1 MDGQTAAFSLVVLII
16 FIALVFDYVNGFHD
30 AANSIATVVATRVLS
45 PGVAVVWAA
54 FFNFIAFAV
63 FGTAVAKTIGGDMI
77 NIAVIPQGDQLFVLL
92 AGVVGATLWNL
103 ITWYLGLPTSS
114 SHALVGAYA
123 GSAICSYIWHF
134 GFFGV
139 ETVLKAAGWIKTITF
154 IVLSP
159 LIGMTL
165 GFFLMVAV
173 YWIFRRVS
181 VNKVDRGFR
190 IGQLFSAAAF
200 SLGHGG
206 NDAQKTMGI
215 ITIVLVAGGFLQ
227 SLPDGKLPEVPLWV
241 VLSAHAAIGLGT
253 LSGGWRIVKT
263 MGTKIVKLQP
273 VGGFCAETAG
283 AATLFFATFTGIPVS
298 TTHTITGSI
307 VGVGSAKRFS
317 AVKWGVAGRIL
328 WAWVLTI
335 PAAAFIA
342 AISYGVVLLIE
353 KLTGYI

>member
-1 MDGQTAAFSLVVLII
+1 METAAFSLVVLII

-45 PGVAVVWAA
+45 PGVAVAWAA
-54 FFNFIAFAV
+54 FFNFIAFVV
-63 FGTAVAKTIGGDMI
+63 FGTAVAKTIGGDMV
-77 NIAVIPQGDQLFVLL
+77 NIAVIPGNDQLFVLL
-92 AGVVGATLWNL
+92 AAVLGATIWNL

-123 GSAICSYIWHF
+123 GSAIASYVWHF
-134 GFFGV
+134 GPTNV
-139 ETVLKAAGWIKTITF
+139 ETVLKASGWIKTLTF

-159 LIGMTL
+159 TLGMTL

-181 VNKVDRGFR
+181 VNRVDRVFR
-190 IGQLFSAAAF
+190 IGQLFSAAAY

-227 SLPDGKLPEVPLWV
+227 AAPGGKLPDVPLWV
-241 VLSAHAAIGLGT
+241 VLAAHAAIGLGT

-283 AATLFFATFTGIPVS
+283 AVTLFGATFFGIPVS

-335 PAAAFIA
+335 PMAGLIA
-342 AISYGVVLLIE
+342 ALCYGIILLIE
-353 KLTGYI
+353 KLSGRI

>member
-1 MDGQTAAFSLVVLII
+1 MDTQTASLALVVFII
-16 FIALVFDYVNGFHD
+16 IIALIFDYVNGFHD

-54 FFNFIAFAV
+54 FFNFAAFLV
-63 FGTAVAKTIGGDMI
+63 FGTAVAKTIGGDMV
-77 NIAVIPQGDQLFVLL
+77 NIAVIPAGDQLFVLL
-92 AGVVGATLWNL
+92 AGVVGAVIWNL

-123 GSAICSYIWHF
+123 GAAIASYAWHF
-134 GFFGV
+134 GLGSAQM
-139 ETVLKAAGWIKTITF
+139 VLKAEGWIKTLTF

-165 GFFLMVAV
+165 GFLLMVAV
-173 YWIFRRVS
+173 YWIFHRVS
-181 VNKVDRGFR
+181 VNKVDKGFR
-190 IGQLFSAAAF
+190 VGQLFSAAAY

-215 ITIVLVAGGFLQ
+215 ITIVLVSGGFLQ
-227 SLPDGKLPEVPLWV
+227 MTGDGKLPEIPLWV
-241 VLSAHAAIGLGT
+241 VLAAHAAIGLGT

-283 AATLFFATFTGIPVS
+283 ALTLFGATYAGIPVS

-317 AVKWGVAGRIL
+317 AVKWGVAGRIV

-335 PAAAFIA
+335 PMAAFIA
-342 AISYGVVLLIE
+342 ALSYGVILLIE
-353 KLTGYI
+353 LATGTI

>member
-1 MDGQTAAFSLVVLII
+1 MDGQSTAFALVVFII

-45 PGVAVVWAA
+45 PGVAVAWAA

-63 FGTAVAKTIGGDMI
+63 FGTAVAKTIGGDMV
-77 NIAVIPQGDQLFVLL
+77 NIAVIPGSDQLYVLL
-92 AGVVGATLWNL
+92 AGVVGATIWNL

-114 SHALVGAYA
+114 SHALVGGYA
-123 GSAICSYIWHF
+123 GSAIASYIWHF
-134 GFFGV
+134 GFNGV
-139 ETVLKAAGWIKTITF
+139 ETVLKAAGWIKTLTF

-159 LIGMTL
+159 TIGMTI
-165 GFFLMVAV
+165 GFFLMIAV

-181 VNKVDRGFR
+181 VNRIDRVFR
-190 IGQLFSAAAF
+190 VGQLFSAAPY

-206 NDAQKTMGI
+206 NDAQNAMGI
-215 ITIVLVAGGFLQ
+215 ITIVLVSGGFLQ
-227 SLPDGKLPEVPLWV
+227 TLEGGKLPEVPLWV
-241 VLSAHAAIGLGT
+241 VLAAHAAIGLGT

-283 AATLFFATFTGIPVS
+283 AITLFGATYFGIPVS

-317 AVKWGVAGRIL
+317 AVKWGIAGRIV

-335 PAAAFIA
+335 PMAALIA
-342 AISYGVVLLIE
+342 GLSYGILFAIE
-353 KLTGYI
+353 